1 MKSNKVRSEFLSFFK
16 KKNHKVVKSA
26 PMVIKNDPTL
36 MFTNAGM
43 NQFKDNFLGNV
54 ISDNK
59 RIVDT
64 QKCLRVSGK
73 HNDLDEVGI
82 DTYHHTMFEMLGNWS
97 FGDYFKKE
105 AINWAWELLTEIY
118 KIDKES
124 LYITIFEGSKKDDT
138 SKDLDAY
145 NIWKEIIDE
154 SRIILGNKD
163 DNFWEMGDHGPCG
176 PCSEIHIDIRSEKEK
191 SKTSGRDLVNKD
203 HPEVIEIWNLVFI
216 EFNRKMN
223 GSLEKLPLKHIDTG
237 MGFERLC
244 MVLQG
249 VKSNY
254 DTDIFQPL
262 IKELELVT
270 KIKYGFDKEKDIAIR
285 VIVDHVRAVSFS
297 IADGQLPSNNG
308 AGYVIRRILRRAIRY
323 GYTFLDQ
330 KSPFIYK
337 LVKKLSFQLSE
348 AYPELESQIQ
358 IIENV
363 IKKEESSFLITLEK
377 GIIKLNEIILNN
389 KTKKISGSNAFELY
403 DTFGFPIDLT
413 SLILRENGMSFD
425 SKEFNSLMSIQKNR
439 SKSASHSSNEEWV
452 KIHESEQTKFI
463 GYDELNSNS
472 KILRYRKTKNKKNEE
487 IYQVVFD
494 RTPFYPEGGGQ
505 VGDTGFLEMGS
516 GQKIKILNTIKEN
529 DSIIHLMDSLPKKFD
544 KNFNIR
550 VDKNKRFASSSNHTA
565 THLLHQ
571 ALRNILG
578 DHVQQKGSMV
588 SDKYLRFDFSHFS
601 RLNRKELE
609 EVQNF
614 VNQRI
619 IDELELE
626 ENRNSSLKECIDN
639 GVIALFGE
647 KYGDVVRSVKFGKS
661 YELCGGTH
669 VKNTSQIRSFIIT
682 SESAISTG
690 IRRIEALSGIKAIN
704 FLMNQTKTLKEINSI
719 LLNDKNPVDALN
731 KIKNQNV
738 SSNKKLERTNNELIG
753 YYIKDL
759 HQNLELINNL
769 NFCAIEFSCDPNV
782 LKNLAFKAGKE
793 IENLFL
799 VLCSNFEGKAYVM
812 CYISKNL
819 TKSHNLNAQ
828 NIVQKL
834 GDFIGGT
841 GGGQSFFATATGNDI
856 SGIKNVIKKS
866 RGFIN

>member
-1 MKSNKVRSEFLSFFK
+1 M
-16 KKNHKVVKSA
+16 VKSA

-105 AINWAWELLTEIY
+105 AINWAWELLTETY

-262 IKELELVT
+262 IKELELVS

-285 VIVDHVRAVSFS
+285 VIVDHLRAVSFS

-377 GIIKLNEIILNN
+377 GMIKLNEIILNN

-619 IDELELE
+619 IDELALE

-731 KIKNQNV
+731 KIKNQNI

>member
-105 AINWAWELLTEIY
+105 AINWAWELLTETY

-262 IKELELVT
+262 IKELELVS

-285 VIVDHVRAVSFS
+285 VIVDHLRAVSFS

-377 GIIKLNEIILNN
+377 GMIKLNEIILNN

-516 GQKIKILNTIKEN
+516 DQKIKILNTIKEN